1 MRFTVIGLLAIVVA
15 ILPASAAETIVLDD
29 FAYATVELARAA
41 WNPDEGSVPVD
52 IMQRNGSTAL
62 QLNANF
68 TGDSRRAVYDRDVA
82 LDLSRWGRFS
92 LDMYIPDPGLFGSF
106 TIYFRSGAGWYGA
119 GIGIGR
125 AGWNTISFSRSQFR
139 PEGEP
144 AGWNRIDGI
153 RLAAW
158 RGAEGAG
165 AMAVDNLVAYREP
178 YVVVMG
184 TNTIREGGG
193 EARTVQSA
201 AQNVSLM
208 LSEAGLLSST
218 IGDEDVEAGALEEFE
233 FAIFAYNPD
242 ISEPQVEAIAR
253 YIEGGGRIMAFY
265 AIPGSLARLM
275 GFDLVDYTR
284 SRYPGQ
290 FSEIRF
296 EHADEF
302 VGLPETVSQSSWN
315 IRIPEPIEGESRVI
329 GWWYDGAGENTGY
342 PAFIASDAG
351 IYMSHILLPTD
362 RPTKSRMLVAMLA
375 RYLPEVWPQVAE
387 AALEGPEQIAHVHG
401 VDAVHEWIDSRAAA
415 APDPAAL
422 AAALATHRARL
433 AEARQA
439 MEAEYYPRTTD
450 LAGQAWDHLR
460 DAWLLAQR
468 PRSGEFRAW
477 WEHAGT
483 GAFDTW
489 EESMRNLAE
498 NGFNAI
504 VPNMLWGGLAL
515 YESEY
520 VPHHRVVAER
530 GDQIA
535 ECVEAA
541 KRYGIEVHP
550 WKVNWRLGNAPE
562 EFVQQ
567 MREEGRLQ
575 QSFGGEEMAWLCP
588 SDPRNLRLE
597 IDTMVEMARNYDVDG
612 VHFDYIRYPG
622 PESCFCA
629 GCEERFQRDTGIQ
642 VRDWPADL
650 RSDELRDA
658 WTQWRCDQISR
669 LVEATAREVRAIK
682 PHVKISA
689 AVFRNYPAT
698 RASIG
703 QDWVHWVEQG
713 WLDFVCPM
721 NYTNSDITFA
731 TTVATQ
737 IGQTAGRVPLY
748 PGIGATAS
756 SSSLSVDRVA
766 GQVQIARHLGA
777 DGFIVFNY
785 ARDQALNTVPGLG
798 RALLAEPAIHP
809 HLAPRFVF
817 ELAGEL
823 TRERTFGLHVAP
835 GATVSA
841 TVARAEVIEGREFGV
856 VTARIVLQDVD
867 GHTVADLAEA
877 PGLGDDPVAVQF
889 TVPAGLHRL
898 AVVGNYTDREGE
910 AREFVTRSLPV
921 VAGDIAPDVAELL

>member
-1 MRFTVIGLLAIVVA
+1 MMRTAVVA
-15 ILPASAAETIVLDD
+15 LTLALIAPFALAAEEFVIDD
-29 FAYATVELARAA
+29 FEYATVEMARDA
-41 WNPDEGSVPVD
+41 WIPDERSLPVD

-62 QLNANF
+62 QLNADF
-68 TGDSRRAVYDRDVA
+68 TGESNRAVYDRDVD

-92 LDMYIPDPGLFGSF
+92 LDMYVADPGLFRSF
-106 TIYFRSGAGWYGA
+106 TIYFRSGDGWYGN
-119 GIGIGR
+119 GLGIGR
-125 AGWNTISFSRSQFR
+125 AGWNTIDFSRSGFR
-139 PEGEP
+139 AEGNP
-144 AGWNRIDGI
+144 AGWDQIDGI
-153 RLAAW
+153 RLSAW
-158 RGAEGAG
+158 RGAHGIG
-165 AMAVDNLVAYREP
+165 SLAVDNFVAYREP

-184 TNTIREGGG
+184 TNTVRAGGG
-193 EARTVQSA
+193 EARAVQSA
-201 AQNVSLM
+201 ADTVSQM
-208 LSEAGLLSST
+208 LADAGLMTST
-218 IGDEDVEAGALEEFE
+218 IGDEDVAAGALEDFD

-242 ISEPQVEAIAR
+242 MTEDEVESIAR
-253 YIEGGGRIMAFY
+253 YIQGGGRIMAFY
-265 AIPGSLARLM
+265 AIPDSLARLM
-275 GFDLVDYTR
+275 GVNLSDYMR
-284 SRYPGQ
+284 AEYPGQ

-302 VGLPETVSQSSWN
+302 VGIPETVMQTSWN
-315 IRIPEPIEGESRVI
+315 IRAPEAIEGESRVI
-329 GWWYDGAGENTGY
+329 GWWYDDAGENTGY

-351 IYMSHILLPTD
+351 IYMSHILLSTD
-362 RPTKSRMLVAMLA
+362 RHTKGRMLVAMMA
-375 RYLPEVWPQVAE
+375 RYLPEVWPGVAR
-387 AALEGPEQIAHVHG
+387 AALDGPEQIAHVHG
-401 VDAVHEWIDSRAAA
+401 VDAVHEWIDSRVAA

-422 AAALATHRARL
+422 IAALAQHHARL
-433 AEARQA
+433 AEAHQT
-439 MEAEYYPRTTD
+439 MEAEDYPRTID

-460 DAWLLAQR
+460 EAWLLAQR

-550 WKVNWRLGNAPE
+550 WKVNWRVGNAPE

-567 MREEGRLQ
+567 MRDEGRLQ

-669 LVEATAREVRAIK
+669 LVEGTAHEVRAIK

-689 AVFRNYPAT
+689 AVFPNYPGT

-703 QDWVHWVEQG
+703 QDWVYWIEQG

-737 IGQTAGRVPLY
+737 MGHVAGRVPLY

-756 SSSLSVDRVA
+756 HSTLSVDRVA
-766 GQVQIARHLGA
+766 GQAQIARHLGA

-798 RALLAEPAIHP
+798 RALLAEPALHP
-809 HLAPRFVF
+809 HNAPRFVF
-817 ELAGEL
+817 ELAGDP

-835 GATVSA
+835 GAIVSA
-841 TVARAEVIEGREFGV
+841 TVTRAEVIEGREFGE

-877 PGLGDDPVAVQF
+877 PGPGDDPVAVQF
-889 TVPAGLHRL
+889 TAPEGLHRL
-898 AVVGNYTDREGE
+898 AVVGSYTDRAGE
-910 AREFVTRSLPV
+910 ACEFVTRSLPV